1 MDFLEYRHIAN
12 VSHAA
17 IILFLFKTRPCTSV
31 KRRHYGSNS
40 IHLQQIYCV
49 TTTNYDHTTEHHIQ
63 KKVN

>member
-40 IHLQQIYCV
+40 IHLQQI
-49 TTTNYDHTTEHHIQ
+49 
-63 KKVN
+63 